1 MWIQSQVRINLP
13 TLPILALCFG
23 MSVEMLAS
31 ANEQVLR
38 SFGGALFRDGQ
49 YPQASLVQGLDGAL
63 YGTSTSGGTNDAG
76 ALFKI
81 NVDGSGYQVLYGFYA
96 TNGGAEPCAGLVQGA
111 DGTLFGTTS
120 RGGTN
125 GYGTIFR
132 VNPDGSAYATLHSF
146 VGSIYVVNG

>member
-81 NVDGSGYQVLYGFYA
+81 NVDGSGYQVLYGFDA
-96 TNGGAEPCAGLVQGA
+96 TNGGASRALCRAGARGRWHPLWNNLQGRNQRLRNHLQ
-111 DGTLFGTTS
+111 GQ
-120 RGGTN
+120 
-125 GYGTIFR
+125 
-132 VNPDGSAYATLHSF
+132 P
-146 VGSIYVVNG
+146 